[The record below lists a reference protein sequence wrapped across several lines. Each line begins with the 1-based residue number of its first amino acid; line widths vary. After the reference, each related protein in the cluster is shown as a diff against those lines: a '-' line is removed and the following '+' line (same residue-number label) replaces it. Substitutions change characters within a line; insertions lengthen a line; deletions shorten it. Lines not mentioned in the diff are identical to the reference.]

1 MTKINFGESTNEEE
15 DIAERA
21 KAREIV
27 QVVLDHGVN
36 QNQIYHMIYL
46 LALEL
51 ENQENMKKIS
61 RLVKKVTSNN
71 QPKSSLITGE

>member
-1 MTKINFGESTNEEE
+1 MTKINFGESTSEEE
-15 DIAERA
+15 EVTDRA

-27 QVVLDHGVN
+27 QVVLDHGVS

-51 ENQENMKKIS
+51 ENQENMKKIT
-61 RLVKKVTSNN
+61 RLVKKITSNH

>member
-1 MTKINFGESTNEEE
+1 MTKINFGESTSEEE
-15 DIAERA
+15 EVTDRA

-27 QVVLDHGVN
+27 QVVLDHGVS

-51 ENQENMKKIS
+51 ENQENMKKIT
-61 RLVKKVTSNN
+61 RLVKKITSNN